1 MNPWKPFYYCLLGFR
16 NHSVLHHEQR
26 EKFILPDDF
35 FQLAKDQLTDWQIDA
50 LMKLKARIQP

>member
-1 MNPWKPFYYCLLGFR
+1 LGFR

-26 EKFILPDDF
+26 EKFILPDNF